1 MKYIKTFESYLGNE
15 RTPEEIANEWS
26 GKEGNNFFNEFL
38 NDYPSKEDFE
48 QKLEDYRDLE
58 EGRHPDDENYSDDDE
73 WAGEGAEI
81 YMLETLYRSFPGE
94 DSWNGFISDLYK
106 SSWGADHEDRLPDW
120 MK

>member
-1 MKYIKTFESYLGNE
+1 MKYIKKFESYLGNE

-48 QKLEDYRDLE
+48 QRLEDYRDRDNPIYLE
-58 EGRHPDDENYSDDDE
+58 DPFSTDDDE
-73 WAGEGAEI
+73 WAGEGEEI
-81 YMLETLYRSFPGE
+81 YMLETEFNSFPGE